1 MVADSDKPRHR
12 ERITADHVVTNS
24 HGFKYDY
31 PNNVSTTTCR
41 FISRQ
46 VTDDEINPWYQYQR
60 MRKSV
65 QIKNHLGHYAD
76 KGLHW
81 DIGGDFTSTN
91 YTYEDT
97 GEWFS
102 ATLGGSLKRF
112 FDGQIYPKT
121 ASADPNIEHH
131 KLVFWQVPT
140 LSSTSDLDAFGA
152 TAISR
157 VAPVNPHSAALQGL
171 IELRREGLPSLPGY
185 QALKN
190 RSLSPKQVSGEY
202 LNYEFGLKPLISEIK
217 ATATAMRNSEE
228 LIKQYLRDSGRPV
241 RRRYTPPEEIEQVTT
256 LEDSYAYPSGGVSAY
271 FLSPSGAPRY
281 VSKIIKTRRWFSGT
295 FVYHADDRIL
305 GVLGDQLRRAEYLY
319 GLKPD
324 MADIYNLTPWS
335 WLVDWFTNTGDVVNN
350 LKMFTSDGLVMSR
363 GYVME
368 KIESSCTYYFDPAMP
383 FTGGIPVET
392 RQTFGFTRKLR
403 RRANPFGFGLTEEDL
418 SPRQFAILAALGIT
432 QSGRWQG

>member
-1 MVADSDKPRHR
+1 MVTDSDKPRHR
-12 ERITADHVVTNS
+12 ERIIADHVKVNR
-24 HGFKYDY
+24 HGFMVDY
-31 PNNVSTTTCR
+31 PQNVRETVCR

-46 VTDDEINPWYQYQR
+46 ITDDEINPWYQYQQ
-60 MRKSV
+60 MRRKAQARDS
-65 QIKNHLGHYAD
+65 LGWKAD

-81 DIGGDFTSTN
+81 DVGGNFTSTQ

-97 GEWFS
+97 GEFYS
-102 ATLGGSLKRF
+102 ATLDGSLQRF
-112 FDGQIYPKT
+112 FEGQIYPKT
-121 ASADPNIEHH
+121 AVADPNNSSHR
-131 KLVFWQVPT
+131 LQFWKVPP

-171 IELRREGLPSLPGY
+171 VELRREGLPSLPGF

-202 LNYEFGLKPLISEIK
+202 LNYQFGLKPLISEIR
-217 ATATAMRNSEE
+217 ATAIAMRNSEE

-241 RRRYTPPEEIEQVTT
+241 RRRYTPPEEVRFDIT
-256 LEDSYAYPSGGVSAY
+256 LEDANGYPAGGVSSY
-271 FLSPSGAPRY
+271 FLSTPNRPLNASTNVRT
-281 VSKIIKTRRWFSGT
+281 KRWFSGT
-295 FVYHADDRIL
+295 FIYHADDRIL
-305 GVLGDQLRRAEYLY
+305 GLLGDQLRRAEYLY

-324 MADIYNLTPWS
+324 MADLYNLTPWT

-368 KIESSCTYYFDPAMP
+368 TIRSSCTFYFSPGMVFDA
-383 FTGGIPVET
+383 TEPVET
-392 RQTFGFTRKLR
+392 RQTFGFTRKVR
-403 RRANPFGFGLTEEDL
+403 RRANPFGFGLTKEDL
-418 SPRQFAILAALGIT
+418 SPRQWAILAALGIT